1 MSLRSPAPKTARLAV
16 LIAAAALTLS
26 ACDRRQRDA
35 PAEPEAP
42 ADQAAV
48 TPADGAAPMSYES
61 ANRFAEVE
69 LALPDAVRAQP
80 DLHARLYAE
89 AVRELRVFSEG
100 AQADR
105 TEYEGDM
112 DLPPYEKAITFV
124 AAGETGKLISLQR
137 NSHEYTGGAHPN
149 PAYGAVIWD
158 KALKRFVEPAQ
169 LFRRGADLS
178 ALDRALCEAVN
189 TARLGR
195 NADAEPIGLETG
207 QGGWSCPRASAT
219 PFVLAP
225 STAPGKAGGLIFLIG
240 PYQVGPY
247 AEGGYEIAVPQN
259 AFRSLL
265 VPAYADEFAGEPQR
279 AGDVTDRG

>member
-1 MSLRSPAPKTARLAV
+1 MNTASRALIVTAAV
-16 LIAAAALTLS
+16 ALTLA
-26 ACDRRQRDA
+26 ACDRREREAAPDASA
-35 PAEPEAP
+35 PATGE
-42 ADQAAV
+42 AAV
-48 TPADGAAPMSYES
+48 TPAEGAAPMTYES
-61 ANRFAEVE
+61 ENRFARVE

-89 AVRELRVFSEG
+89 GVRELRTFSEG

-112 DLPPYEKAITFV
+112 DLPPYAKHIDYV

-137 NSHEYTGGAHPN
+137 NSYENTGGAHPN

-158 KALKRFVEPAQ
+158 KALKRFVQPAQ

-178 ALDRALCEAVN
+178 SLDQALCDAVN
-189 TARLGR
+189 AARRTR
-195 NADAEPIGLETG
+195 NPDAEPIGLNETR
-207 QGGWSCPRASAT
+207 GGWSCPRAAAT

-225 STAPGKAGGLIFLIG
+225 STTPGKAGGLIFLIG

-247 AEGGYEIAVPQN
+247 AEGGYEIAVSQTE
-259 AFRSLL
+259 FRTLL
-265 VPAYADEFAGEPQR
+265 APAYADEFAGAPVRE
-279 AGDVTDRG
+279 GDVTDPA

>member
-1 MSLRSPAPKTARLAV
+1 MSLRFRAPAALIVTAAV
-16 LIAAAALTLS
+16 ALTLS
-26 ACDRRQRDA
+26 ACDRRQREA
-35 PAEPEAP
+35 PAGPEAP
-42 ADQAAV
+42 AEQPAV
-48 TPADGAAPMSYES
+48 TPADGAAPMTYES
-61 ANRFAEVE
+61 ENSFAQVN

-89 AVRELRVFSEG
+89 AVRELRTFSEG

-112 DLPPYEKAITFV
+112 DLPPYSKHIDYV

-137 NSHEYTGGAHPN
+137 NSSEYTGGAHPN

-158 KALKRFVEPAQ
+158 KALKQFVQPAQ

-178 ALDRALCEAVN
+178 ALDQALCDAIN
-189 TARLGR
+189 TARRGR
-195 NADAEPIGLETG
+195 NPQAETIGLNPT
-207 QGGWSCPRASAT
+207 QGGWSCPRAGTT

-225 STAPGKAGGLIFLIG
+225 STTPGKAGGLVFLIG

-247 AEGGYEIAVPQN
+247 AEGGYEIAVPQSV
-259 AFRSLL
+259 FRSLIA
-265 VPAYADEFAGEPQR
+265 PAYADEFAGQPPR
-279 AGDVTDRG
+279 TGDVTDLG

>member
-1 MSLRSPAPKTARLAV
+1 MSLPSRALIVTAAAV
-16 LIAAAALTLS
+16 LTLA
-26 ACDRRQRDA
+26 ACDRREREAAPDAAA
-35 PAEPEAP
+35 PAAGE
-42 ADQAAV
+42 AAV
-48 TPADGAAPMSYES
+48 TPADGAAPMTYES
-61 ANRFAEVE
+61 ENRFAQVE
-69 LALPDAVRAQP
+69 LELPDAVRAQP

-89 AVRELRVFSEG
+89 GVRELRTFSEG

-112 DLPPYEKAITFV
+112 DLPPYAKHIDYV

-137 NSHEYTGGAHPN
+137 NSYENTGGAHPN

-158 KALKRFVEPAQ
+158 KALKRFVQPAQ

-178 ALDRALCEAVN
+178 ALDQALCDAVN
-189 TARLGR
+189 AARRGR
-195 NADAEPIGLETG
+195 NADAESIGLNPT
-207 QGGWSCPRASAT
+207 QGGWACPRAAST

-225 STAPGKAGGLIFLIG
+225 STTPGKAGGLVFLIG

-247 AEGGYEIAVPQN
+247 AEGGYEIAVPQS

-265 VPAYADEFAGEPQR
+265 APAYADEFAGQPPR
-279 AGDVTDRG
+279 TGDVTDLG

>member
-1 MSLRSPAPKTARLAV
+1 MSLRSPAPKTTRLAV
-16 LIAAAALTLS
+16 LIAAAAALTLS
-26 ACDRRQRDA
+26 ACDRRRAEA
-35 PAEPEAP
+35 PVEPEAP
-42 ADQAAV
+42 AEQAVV
-48 TPADGAAPMSYES
+48 TPADGAAPISYES
-61 ANRFAEVE
+61 ANRFAEVN

-89 AVRELRVFSEG
+89 AVRELRTFSEG

-169 LFRRGADLS
+169 LFRRGADMS
-178 ALDRALCEAVN
+178 ALDRVLCEAVN
-189 TARLGR
+189 TARRDR
-195 NADAEPIGLETG
+195 NADAETIGLETG
-207 QGGWSCPRASAT
+207 QGGWSCPRASTT

-225 STAPGKAGGLIFLIG
+225 STAPGKAGGLVFLIG

-247 AEGGYEIAVPQN
+247 AEGGYEIAVPQT

-265 VPAYADEFAGEPQR
+265 APAYADEFAGEPQR
-279 AGDVTDRG
+279 TLTDRN